1 MINRRLD
8 QVDRTD
14 IENLVVNGIPESNR
28 LDYKEALPGN
38 DDEGKK
44 EFLRDV
50 SAMANANGGDLIYGM
65 REQRDREGGAT
76 AIDVVGIAG
85 INIDATRLWMENLIR
100 DCIKPRLTGV
110 DVRAV
115 PAGDSKEVM
124 IVRVPRSW
132 NGPHVVEFKKHWRF
146 YSRSA
151 AGNYQMDVAQLRH
164 AFTFA
169 DTLLQRL
176 NEFRL
181 DRLAKIVAD
190 ESLAA
195 TAKVILHIQPLTS
208 LQPDTEVD
216 VVKARR
222 DVDNLNLIYS
232 GISADVVRFNLDGLL
247 ARISREESAG
257 YLQVFRNGIIE
268 SVDTLLLNSE
278 HSRTLSFDAV
288 ELEESIIQAT
298 YRYMAL
304 LRNLEVSPPY
314 MLSLSL
320 LRVEGYVLRDDRNDI
335 TVKAKRTPID
345 RPDLLIPARLVEEN
359 PANAGQILRP
369 VFNAIWNA
377 AGFGKCIHY
386 DEDGNWKSS
395 R

>member
-1 MINRRLD
+1 MINKRLD

-14 IENLVVNGIPESNR
+14 VENLVVNGVPESNR

-50 SAMANANGGDLIYGM
+50 SAMANANGGDLIYGV

-76 AIDVVGIAG
+76 AIEVVGITG

-100 DCIKPRLTGV
+100 DCIKPRLTRV

-115 PAGDSKEVM
+115 SAGDSKEVL

-151 AGNYQMDVAQLRH
+151 AGNYPMDVAQLRH

-169 DTLLQRL
+169 DTLFQRL

-181 DRLAKIVAD
+181 ERLARIVAD

-195 TAKVILHIQPLTS
+195 TAKVVLHIQPLTS
-208 LQPDTEVD
+208 LQPDVEVD

-222 DVDNLNLIYS
+222 DVDNLNLIYA
-232 GISADVVRFNLDGLL
+232 GISADAVRFNLDGLL

-257 YLQVFRNGIIE
+257 YLQVFRNETIE
-268 SVDTLLLNSE
+268 SVDTLQLSPE
-278 HSRTLSFDAV
+278 HNRTLSFDAG
-288 ELEESIIQAT
+288 ELEESIIRAT
-298 YRYMAL
+298 NRYMAL
-304 LRNLEVSPPY
+304 LRNLEILPPY
-314 MLSLSL
+314 ALSLSL
-320 LRVEGYVLRDDRNDI
+320 LGVEGYVLRDDRTDI
-335 TVKAKRTPID
+335 TVKAKNTPID
-345 RPDLLIPARLVEEN
+345 RPDLLIPMRLIDEN
-359 PANAGQILRP
+359 PANAGQVLRP
-369 VFNAIWNA
+369 IFNAIWNA
-377 AGFGKCIHY
+377 AGFGKCLHY
-386 DEDGNWKSS
+386 DEDGNWRGS